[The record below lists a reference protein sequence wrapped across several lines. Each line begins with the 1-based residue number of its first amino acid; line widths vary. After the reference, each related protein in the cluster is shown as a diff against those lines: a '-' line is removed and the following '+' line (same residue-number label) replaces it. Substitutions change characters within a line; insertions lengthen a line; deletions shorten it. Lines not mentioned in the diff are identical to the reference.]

1 MKWLHRRKPAGQPE
15 VSIFDTSWMSWY
27 MKRLLNYYIDF
38 LRKEGF
44 GRYKHEGEGV
54 RFCRRVGGQVIKV
67 EYYNLSDYLLENLK
81 NPFYLKMFVKYY
93 IYMAFAPYYSA
104 LPFIAEESELSHED

>member
-1 MKWLHRRKPAGQPE
+1 MKWLHRRRTSKQPE
-15 VSIFDTSWMSWY
+15 MSIFDTSWMSWY

-44 GRYKHEGEGV
+44 GRYKYEGEGV

-93 IYMAFAPYYSA
+93 IYMAFTPYYSV